1 MPAAAVQ
8 VLDHA
13 ALADAVLCAQQLRLQ
28 AQLLMLREGAAP
40 CRFYFAYC
48 EAAFDARYLHNFQIL
63 WEKSSEPDAAA
74 TSHAPM
80 SPSEMH
86 KQAVPPLQSA
96 PSDPTTQVS
105 GWECAPSPCG
115 TSCLGMH

>member
-1 MPAAAVQ
+1 MRTAIAIAGS
-8 VLDHA
+8 A
-13 ALADAVLCAQQLRLQ
+13 ADAQR
-28 AQLLMLREGAAP
+28 GAAP

-74 TSHAPM
+74 TSRAPM
-80 SPSEMH
+80 GPSELP
-86 KQAVPPLQSA
+86 KQAVPPLQSP

-105 GWECAPSPCG
+105 GWKYAPFICG
-115 TSCLGMH
+115 TSCLRNFEKWKNRTCQSLCSV